1 VTTRN
6 NPHRVAVASAI
17 GTTIEWYDFFI
28 YGTAAAVVF
37 GPQFFP
43 RASALAGTLAAFL
56 TFAVGFIARPLGG
69 IVMGHFGDRLGRK
82 SMLVWSLMLM
92 GFSTFAIGLL
102 PNYSRLGVW
111 APALLVT
118 LRFVQGVALG
128 GEWGG
133 AVLMSVEHAPRQR
146 RGFFGS
152 FVALGVPGGIIL
164 SNLVFLIATI
174 LVTPEQFAAW
184 AWRIPFL
191 ASAVLVIVGVYVRL
205 GLSES
210 PVFAEVQKARG
221 ERRMPILDVMRSDAR
236 TVLLAAGSYI
246 GISGLGYIVIVYFV
260 SYATSQLG
268 VPLTT
273 TLALLLV
280 AAVVFA
286 ISIVTFAIWSDRL
299 GRRRVMHWGCA
310 GLVLWSLVFFPLADT
325 KSVPLIALALCGM
338 LLLQGAYMGPQP
350 AVFSELFPASIR
362 YSGASLS
369 LTLATIFGGALAP
382 FFATALFGMTGNS
395 SLVTVYAVALSL
407 ISWLSVLGLK
417 ETYRRDLSFDTAP
430 GDTSR

>member
-1 VTTRN
+1 
-6 NPHRVAVASAI
+6 
-17 GTTIEWYDFFI
+17 
-28 YGTAAAVVF
+28 
-37 GPQFFP
+37 
-43 RASALAGTLAAFL
+43 
-56 TFAVGFIARPLGG
+56 
-69 IVMGHFGDRLGRK
+69 
-82 SMLVWSLMLM
+82 
-92 GFSTFAIGLL
+92 
-102 PNYSRLGVW
+102 
-111 APALLVT
+111 
-118 LRFVQGVALG
+118 
-128 GEWGG
+128 
-133 AVLMSVEHAPRQR
+133 VEHAPRQR

-164 SNLVFLIATI
+164 SNLVFLITSMV
-174 LVTPEQFAAW
+174 VTPEQLAAW

-191 ASAVLVIVGVYVRL
+191 ASAVLVVVGLYVRV
-205 GLSES
+205 GLSET

-221 ERRMPILDVMRSDAR
+221 ERRMPIVDVLRSDPR
-236 TVLLAAGSYI
+236 TVLLAAGSYV
-246 GISGLGYIVIVYFV
+246 GISALGYLVIVYFV

-268 VPLTT
+268 VSLTT
-273 TLALLLV
+273 TLALLVV

-286 ISIVTFAIWSDRL
+286 VSIVAFAVWSDRL
-299 GRRRVMHWGCA
+299 GRRRVMQWGCA
-310 GLVLWSLVFFPLADT
+310 GLVLWSAIFFPLADT

-417 ETYRRDLSFDTAP
+417 ETYGRDLSHGLQHSP
-430 GDTSR
+430 RSPPQSRSHNT